1 MPVLN
6 KEMENR
12 TSVLKMQL
20 TTEQP
25 VFVVKTFTKPV
36 AI

>member
-1 MPVLN
+1 MPTFN
-6 KEMENR
+6 KKTKNK

-20 TTEQP
+20 TTEQRD
-25 VFVVKTFTKPV
+25 FVVKTFTKPV